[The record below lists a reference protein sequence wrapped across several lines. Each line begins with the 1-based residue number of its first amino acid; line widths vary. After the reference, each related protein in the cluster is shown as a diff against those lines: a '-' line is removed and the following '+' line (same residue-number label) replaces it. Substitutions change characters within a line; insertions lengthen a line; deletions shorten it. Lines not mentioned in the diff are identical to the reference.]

1 MNTKPKAPK
10 KTFTDTNANSFSDKV
25 LRWELLEAKLAPLLD
40 SMPHAKP
47 LHAELAQLIADAKSH
62 EFDLKAAK
70 ANTRQA
76 VADRKAMM
84 KKGDGIRSRL
94 NSALAFEHGATS
106 ALLAEF
112 GIRPRKP
119 GGRKKKA
126 SPPPTPA
133 PTPNPTP
140 QPEAQSGTPATAPA
154 TGSGAEGTAK

>member
-1 MNTKPKAPK
+1 
-10 KTFTDTNANSFSDKV
+10 
-25 LRWELLEAKLAPLLD
+25 
-40 SMPHAKP
+40 
-47 LHAELAQLIADAKSH
+47 KSH